1 MVAMQSVNKGE
12 AKSCCCEATP
22 DWSRIDQVL
31 EKYVGKKSQI
41 IAALRECQEINGY
54 LSEELIIHAS
64 RFLRFPL
71 SDVFGV
77 ASFYSLFSLTPKG
90 KNTIRL
96 CMGTACYVKGIKE
109 INDRIVN
116 EYKIGPSGISDDNR
130 FGLEHVRCLG
140 ACSLAPV
147 MVVNDDTH
155 GAMTAEKIN
164 DILSEYK

>member
-1 MVAMQSVNKGE
+1 MNAPDDDKKNIRCLCGE
-12 AKSCCCEATP
+12 TP
-22 DWSRIDQVL
+22 DWKKFDQVL
-31 EKYVGKKSQI
+31 EKYIGRKSRI

-54 LSEELIIHAS
+54 LSEELIIYVA
-64 RFLRFPL
+64 RFLGFPL

-109 INDRIVN
+109 INDRIVS
-116 EYKIGPSGISDDNR
+116 EYKIGSSGISDDSR

-147 MVVNDDTH
+147 MVVNNDTH
-155 GAMTAEKIN
+155 GAITAEKIH

>member
-1 MVAMQSVNKGE
+1 MAAINIHSE
-12 AKSCCCEATP
+12 EKSTGCCKDSP
-22 DWSRIDQVL
+22 DWHRIDLAL

-54 LSEELIIHAS
+54 LSEEVIIHAS
-64 RFLRFPL
+64 KYLRIPL
-71 SDVFGV
+71 SEVFGV
-77 ASFYSLFSLTPKG
+77 ASFYSLFSFTPKG

-109 INDRIVN
+109 INDRIVS
-116 EYKIGPSGISDDNR
+116 EYNIGPSGISEDGR

-155 GAMTAEKIN
+155 GSMSADSVK
-164 DILSEYK
+164 DILSEYE

>member
-1 MVAMQSVNKGE
+1 ME
-12 AKSCCCEATP
+12 SCNPRPNEGQNCSCKDLP
-22 DWSRIDQVL
+22 DWQKIDTAL
-31 EKYVGKKSQI
+31 EKYMGRKSQI

-54 LSEELIIHAS
+54 LSEEVIIHAS
-64 RFLRFPL
+64 KYLRIPL
-71 SDVFGV
+71 SEVFGV
-77 ASFYSLFSLTPKG
+77 ASFYSLFSFTPKG

-109 INDRIVN
+109 INDRIVS
-116 EYKIGPSGISDDNR
+116 EYNIGPSGISDDGR

-155 GAMTAEKIN
+155 GSMSADSVR
-164 DILSEYK
+164 DILSEYE